1 LAIYQALILIESTSP
16 LVATIFSDSRSV
28 LDALSSSSFKSCNNY
43 LIPLIRDKYHSLV
56 QGGISIRFAWIPSHL
71 GIPGNE
77 RVDSFAKQAA
87 FSGRKPKFKVP
98 FSDFFSRSLRSLKD
112 QSRAF
117 LDSAFLTKG
126 VYYFTNFFQSPPP
139 LKPWFFHLPL
149 SREQVITVSRLR
161 SNHYNFNYCLYR
173 KNIVASS
180 ACECGDPRQDINHVI
195 FRCPLTGSKSTKL
208 RFFLS
213 QSVPSS
219 IQDLSPFLKNPSPKL
234 CRLIIS
240 FLKSRN
246 LQV

>member
-1 LAIYQALILIESTSP
+1 LHG
-16 LVATIFSDSRSV
+16 F
-28 LDALSSSSFKSCNNY
+28 
-43 LIPLIRDKYHSLV
+43 
-56 QGGISIRFAWIPSHL
+56 HL

-87 FSGRKPKFKVP
+87 FFGRKPKFKVP
-98 FSDFFSRSLRSLKD
+98 FLDFFSRSQRSFKD
-112 QSRAF
+112 KSRAF
-117 LDSAFLTKG
+117 LNNAFLTKG

-139 LKPWFFHLPL
+139 LKPWFSRLPL
-149 SREQVITVSRLR
+149 SRKQVITVTRLR
-161 SNHYNFNYCLYR
+161 SNHYNLNYSLYR

-180 ACECGDPRQDINHVI
+180 ACECGNPRQDINHVI

-213 QSVPSS
+213 HCASSSV
-219 IQDLSPFLKNPSPKL
+219 QDLSPFLKNPSPKL

-246 LQV
+246 LRV

>member
-1 LAIYQALILIESTSP
+1 LGNLSLILIESTSH
-16 LVATIFSDSRSV
+16 LAAIIFSDSRSV
-28 LDALSSSSFKSCNNY
+28 LDALSSSLFKSCNNY
-43 LIPLIRDKYHSLV
+43 LIPLIRDKYSLV

-87 FSGRKPKFKVP
+87 LFGRKPKFKVP
-98 FSDFFSRSLRSLKD
+98 FPDFFSRSQRSLRD
-112 QSRAF
+112 RSRAF
-117 LDSAFLTKG
+117 LDNAFLTKG

-139 LKPWFFHLPL
+139 LKPWFSHLPI
-149 SREQVITVSRLR
+149 SREQAITVTRLR
-161 SNHYNFNYCLYR
+161 SNHYNLNYSLYR

-213 QSVPSS
+213 HHVSPP

-234 CRLIIS
+234 CRLITS

-246 LQV
+246 LRV